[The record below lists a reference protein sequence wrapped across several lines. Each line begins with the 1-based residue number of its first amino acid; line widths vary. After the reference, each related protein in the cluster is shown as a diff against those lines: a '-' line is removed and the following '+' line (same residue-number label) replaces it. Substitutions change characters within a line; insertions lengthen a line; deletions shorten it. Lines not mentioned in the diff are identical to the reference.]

1 MVLREELD
9 VLLQGR
15 YDRIKDCL
23 NGKQAKDLE
32 AKLVA
37 IVNQLTKI
45 SSDFAEQ
52 ILLKMPEE
60 LYLALRSHGLPIE
73 LSPEIIAA
81 HKKRMEPCKKKPR
94 WL

>member
-1 MVLREELD
+1 MVQREELD

-15 YDRIKDCL
+15 YDRIKDAL
-23 NGKQAKDLE
+23 NGKQAKEVE

-37 IVNQLTKI
+37 IINLLSKI

-60 LYLALRSHGLPIE
+60 LYLALRSHGLPI
-73 LSPEIIAA
+73 
-81 HKKRMEPCKKKPR
+81 
-94 WL
+94 